1 MLTRQIAL
9 LCAIAMLASLFLP
22 WIVSPLG
29 ANIVPWDAL
38 PAFEQSA
45 VNDYLRAA
53 PPETLAFLA
62 SFALAA
68 LFVVASVVGQ
78 EKRSLAFLTGLI
90 PLVLAGMAIWNA
102 RERLGFAEMEGTMED
117 VNAMIAEA
125 SAVLGTGGW
134 AWIGG
139 AALLFLLGL
148 FDPGRSKPRPITTSR
163 W

>member
-9 LCAIAMLASLFLP
+9 LCAIAILASLFLP
-22 WIVSPLG
+22 WIVTPIGS
-29 ANIVPWDAL
+29 NIVPWDAL
-38 PAFEQSA
+38 PVFDRASVET
-45 VNDYLRAA
+45 YLTDA
-53 PPETLAFLA
+53 PPEKLAFLA

-68 LFVVASVVGQ
+68 LFVVASIFGQ
-78 EKRSLAFLTGLI
+78 EKRSLAFLTGI
-90 PLVLAGMAIWNA
+90 GPLVLAGMAIWRE
-102 RERLGFAEMEGTMED
+102 RERLGFAQMEGTMDD

-139 AALLFLLGL
+139 AALLFLLAL
-148 FDPGRSKPRPITTSR
+148 FDPGRQKPRPITTSR

>member
-9 LCAIAMLASLFLP
+9 LCAIAILASLFLP
-22 WIVSPLG
+22 WIVTPLG
-29 ANIVPWDAL
+29 TNLAPWDAL

-45 VNDYLRAA
+45 VNEYLRGA

-68 LFVVASVVGQ
+68 LFVVASIFGQ
-78 EKRSLAFLTGLI
+78 EKRSLAFLTGLV
-90 PLVLAGMAIWNA
+90 PLVLAGMAIWRE
-102 RERLGFAEMEGTMED
+102 RERLGFAQLEGTMAE

-148 FDPGRSKPRPITTSR
+148 FDPGRSKPRPITSSR